1 MHVLL
6 LVLSLLKNNIDLV
19 VEKGASYGVCSFA
32 FGYRLVL
39 TAEAVV
45 AGNNNNN
52 GGELLKTFFS
62 KSVYTKNVVN
72 ACVKV

>member
-1 MHVLL
+1 M
-6 LVLSLLKNNIDLV
+6 SLLKNNIDLV

-39 TAEAVV
+39 TAEVVV
-45 AGNNNNN
+45 AGNNNSC
-52 GGELLKTFFS
+52 GELLKNFLS